1 MPMKDSKV
9 SVIFMKKFLLLSFA
23 SVLVFGFL
31 FSTFSLTAE
40 EKAETATESVS
51 IPVSYH
57 TQIKPIFQAHCQGC
71 HQPAK
76 PQGEY
81 VMTEISALL
90 RGGES
95 GDPAVVAGKPEKS
108 SLMEQITP
116 DNGEALMPQGK
127 APLSIQQIA
136 LIKAWIAQGA
146 KDDTPEDA
154 KKVYDEKHPPVYYR
168 APVITSMDYSPDG
181 KLLAVSG
188 HHEVLIHKADGSGI
202 VKRLIGVSDRIESVA
217 FSPDGTRLAV
227 TGGAPARMGEV
238 QIWNMATGEL
248 QLSVPVTYDTI
259 YGACWS
265 PDSSKLSFGCADNSL
280 RAIDTKTGKEILF
293 QGSHGDWV
301 LDTTFS
307 VDGSFVASVGRDQTA
322 KLTEFE
328 TQRFVDNITSITPG
342 ALKGG
347 LAAVKRHPLR
357 DEILIGGSD
366 GIPRTYRMQRLTKRV
381 IGDDANLVRQFPA
394 MQGRIFDVAFSPD
407 GKQIVAGS
415 SLNGAGYLAI
425 YSYDVDGTLPDE
437 LKKILE
443 ERVAARKPEQKKK
456 VQEYRTA
463 NIKQIA
469 TIELPGNG
477 VYALA
482 YHPDGKQ
489 IAVAGANG
497 IIRLIK
503 AKDATTLKEFI
514 SVPISKDQQLAKN
527 QGNTWALGS
536 SEKGTEKPLSKETRI
551 VELRFNPDRISLDNP
566 YAYSQVLVKAKLASG
581 DLIDVTRDVEFK
593 INPQIA
599 VIDGQGL
606 LQPRGNGQQ
615 VLTATLFGKSATAAV
630 TVSGMKHMPKVDFY
644 RDVTPILSKLGCT
657 QGTCH
662 GADKGKAGFK
672 LSLRGYDPILD
683 VRGLTDDHASRRVN
697 IAVPDESLALLKAIG
712 GVPHGGGQVTTV
724 EHKYYNIMRAWIA
737 TGATLNRESPR
748 VCGIE
753 LFPKNPVIQAIGSR
767 QQVRVIASYADGTKR
782 DVTRETFVDSG
793 NTEVAE
799 ANSSGLLVAVRR
811 GEAPILARYEGS
823 YAATTLTVMGKRDG
837 FQWKKPESFNR
848 IDELVAAKWKR
859 MKILPSDICSDAE
872 FIRRV
877 TLDLT
882 GLPPSVS
889 AVKTF
894 LADGRSSREK
904 REAFV
909 DYLVGSEE
917 YVDQWT
923 NKWADLLQVNGKFLG
938 REGATLFRNWIR
950 EQVASNKP
958 YDQFVREII
967 TANGSN
973 KANPPASYCKILR
986 TPEDTMENTTQL
998 FLGVR
1003 FNCNKCH
1010 DHPFERWTQDQY
1022 YEMAA
1027 YFSQFELKRA
1037 PESKGKNLGGS
1048 AVESGKPLYE
1058 IVSDKK
1064 TGEMKHLR
1072 TGEITAPSFPY
1083 GENIEIPKEVSRRQQ
1098 IAAWISSPDNIYFAR
1113 SYVNRLW
1120 GYMFGVGIIEPID
1133 DIRAGN
1139 PPTNPELLDY
1149 LTQEFIDHNFD
1160 VQHIMRLICKSRT
1173 YQLSLVTNK
1182 WNADD
1187 QINFSHAKARRLPAE
1202 TLYDSIHLVTGS
1214 QSKIPGVA
1222 PGTRAAALAD
1232 VQIKLV
1238 DGFLSSMGRPVRE
1251 SSCECE
1257 RINEVQLGPVMAM
1270 VSGPTVATA
1279 IADPSNALPQL
1290 VKANTDNKALV
1301 NELFLRILNRP
1312 AKQKE
1317 LDAVLPAFDDVDPAH
1332 ALLVKQLAEK
1342 EAWWKPIKAKKEK
1355 QRVAAIA
1362 AATATL
1368 KTYQEKMAP
1377 HVAKQQKERANRIAA
1392 AKKQLADYEA
1402 SLQAPFVKWEEQT
1415 KASLIPWEVLKP
1427 SKLTA
1432 SNKAKLKV
1440 LDDGS
1445 VLATLKDGQ
1454 GNYTLIAETDL
1465 ANITGIQI
1473 EALTDPSLP
1482 RNGPGLA
1489 PDGNFVLSELEV
1501 FAGAKSEPKQ
1511 QQKQELHKAQADFS
1525 QANYTIQSAIDGKM
1539 NPSNNGWAVSPQAGK
1554 IHWATIEFKKPIN
1567 FEGGNRLKI
1576 VLHQRFQGK
1585 QHWLGRFRISVTSS
1599 KQPVPL
1605 GVPLKIAELLR
1616 LSKEKRTAEQTAT
1629 LFGSFKGSDAELT
1642 KKKAALAT
1650 ANKPLPADPKL
1661 QELQRN
1667 VELAKLAVSDNPA
1680 LVQLRKD
1687 VEMSKKLL
1695 TNKRLT
1701 AAQDITWALINSPA
1715 FLFNR

>member
-1 MPMKDSKV
+1 MKNSKV
-9 SVIFMKKFLLLSFA
+9 SVIFMKKL
-23 SVLVFGFL
+23 FL
-31 FSTFSLTAE
+31 FSLTAVLLSGSLFSSFSLTAE
-40 EKAETATESVS
+40 EKEKVSAEVASNT
-51 IPVSYH
+51 VSYH

-90 RGGES
+90 KGGES
-95 GDPAVVAGKPEKS
+95 GDPAVVAGKPS
-108 SLMEQITP
+108 QGTLLEQITAE
-116 DNGEALMPQGK
+116 DGEALMPKGK
-127 APLSIQQIA
+127 APLSIRQIS
-136 LIKAWIAQGA
+136 LITTWIAEGA

-154 KKVYDEKHPPVYYR
+154 KKVYDAKHPPVYYR
-168 APVITSMDYSPDG
+168 SPVITSMDYSPDG
-181 KLLAVSG
+181 KLLAVAG

-217 FSPDGTRLAV
+217 FSPDGARLAV

-238 QIWNMATGEL
+238 QIWVVATGEL
-248 QLSVPVTYDTI
+248 QLSVPVTYDTV

-265 PDSSKLSFGCADNSL
+265 PDGSKLSFGCADNSL
-280 RAIDTKTGKEILF
+280 RAIETKTGKEILF

-301 LDTTFS
+301 LDTAFS
-307 VDGSFVASVGRDQTA
+307 VDGTYVASVGRDQTA
-322 KLTEFE
+322 KLTEFA

-347 LAAVKRHPLR
+347 LAAVNRHPKR

-394 MQGRIFDVAFSPD
+394 MKGRIFDVVFSPD
-407 GKQIVAGS
+407 GKQIAAGS
-415 SLNGAGYLAI
+415 SLDGTGYLAI
-425 YSYDVDGTLPDE
+425 YSYDVDGKLPDD

-463 NIKQIA
+463 NIKQVA
-469 TIELPGNG
+469 SIELPGNA
-477 VYALA
+477 VYSLA

-497 IIRLIK
+497 SVRLVN
-503 AKDATTLKEFI
+503 AEDAATIKEFVP
-514 SVPISKDQQLAKN
+514 VPITKTPQLAKTKRV
-527 QGNTWALGS
+527 TWEFGS
-536 SEKGTEKPLSKETRI
+536 SEMIIENDLPEETKI
-551 VELRFNPDRISLDNP
+551 AELRFNPDRISLDNP

-593 INPQIA
+593 IDPQVA
-599 VIDGQGL
+599 VIDEQGL

-615 VLTATLFGKSATAAV
+615 VLTATLLGKSATAAV
-630 TVSGMKHMPKVDFY
+630 NVSGMKQMPKVDFY

-662 GADKGKAGFK
+662 GANKGKAGFK

-697 IAVPDESLALLKAIG
+697 IAVPDESLALLKVIG
-712 GVPHGGGQVTTV
+712 AVPHGGGQLTTV
-724 EHKYYNIMRAWIA
+724 DHKYYKIMRAWIA
-737 TGATLNRESPR
+737 DGATLNRQSSR
-748 VCGIE
+748 VTGIE
-753 LFPKNPVIQAIGSR
+753 IFPKNPVIQAIGSR
-767 QQVRVIASYADGTKR
+767 QQVRVLASYADGTKR
-782 DVTRETFVDSG
+782 DVTHEAFVDSG
-793 NTEVAE
+793 NTETAE
-799 ANSSGLLVAVRR
+799 ANSSGLLDAVRR

-823 YAATTLTVMGKRDG
+823 YAATTLTVMGKRDD
-837 FQWKKPESFNR
+837 FQWKQPESFNR
-848 IDELVAAKWKR
+848 IDELVAGKWKR
-859 MKILPSDICSDAE
+859 MKILPSELCSDAE

-882 GLPPSVS
+882 GLPPSIS

-894 LADGRSSREK
+894 LADERPSRVK
-904 REAFV
+904 REALV

-938 REGATLFRNWIR
+938 REGATIFRNWIR
-950 EQVASNKP
+950 KQIASNKP

-967 TANGSN
+967 TASGSN

-986 TPEDTMENTTQL
+986 NPEDTMENTTQL

-1022 YEMAA
+1022 YEMTA
-1027 YFSQFELKRA
+1027 YFTQFELKRA
-1037 PESKGKNLGGS
+1037 PESKGKNIGGS

-1072 TGEITAPSFPY
+1072 TGEIAPPSFPY
-1083 GENIEIPKEVSRRQQ
+1083 ESKYEVPKDATRREQV
-1098 IAAWISSPDNIYFAR
+1098 AAWISSPDNVYFAR
-1113 SYVNRLW
+1113 SYVNRIW
-1120 GYMFGVGIIEPID
+1120 GYLFGLGIIEPID

-1160 VQHIMRLICKSRT
+1160 VQHVMRLICKSRT
-1173 YQLSLVTNK
+1173 YQLSLVPNK
-1182 WNADD
+1182 WNVDD
-1187 QINFSHAKARRLPAE
+1187 KINFSHAKARRLPAE

-1214 QSKIPGVA
+1214 QSKIPGVP

-1238 DGFLSSMGRPVRE
+1238 DGFLNSMGRPVRE

-1257 RINEVQLGPVMAM
+1257 RSNEVQLGPVMAM

-1279 IADPSNALPQL
+1279 IADPANALPQL
-1290 VKANTDNKALV
+1290 VKATPENKILV

-1312 AKQKE
+1312 AKEKE
-1317 LDAVLPAFDDVDPAH
+1317 IKAVLSAFDAVDPSH
-1332 ALLVKQLAEK
+1332 ALIVKQLAEK
-1342 EAWWKPIKAKKEK
+1342 ETWWKSIKAQKEK
-1355 QRVAAIA
+1355 ERVDAIA
-1362 AATATL
+1362 SAEAAL
-1368 KTYQEKMAP
+1368 KAYQKEMAP
-1377 HVAKQQKERANRIAA
+1377 HVADQKKKRADRIAA

-1402 SLQAPFVKWEEQT
+1402 TLQAPFTKWEEQT
-1415 KASLIPWEVLKP
+1415 KASLKPWEVLKP
-1427 SKLTA
+1427 TKLTA
-1432 SNKAKLKV
+1432 SNKAELKV

-1482 RNGPGLA
+1482 RKGPGLA
-1489 PDGNFVLSELEV
+1489 PDGNFVLTELEV
-1501 FAGAKSEPKQ
+1501 FAGAKSDPKK

-1525 QANYTIQSAIDGKM
+1525 QASYTIQSAIDGKM
-1539 NPSNNGWAVSPQAGK
+1539 NPASNGWAVSPQAGK
-1554 IHWATIEFKKPIN
+1554 MHWATLEFKKPVN
-1567 FEGGNRLKI
+1567 FEGGTRFKV

-1585 QHWLGRFRISVTSS
+1585 QHWLGRFRISLTAS
-1599 KQPVPL
+1599 KGPISL
-1605 GVPLKIAELLR
+1605 GVPLKIAELLNIPQ
-1616 LSKEKRTAEQTAT
+1616 EKRTAEQTTT
-1629 LFGSFKGSDAELT
+1629 LFTAFKGRDAELI

-1650 ANKPLPADPKL
+1650 ANKPLPADTKL
-1661 QELQRN
+1661 QEFQRKIK
-1667 VELAKLAVSDNPA
+1667 LAKLPVSDDPA

-1687 VEMSKKLL
+1687 VEMSNKLQA
-1695 TNKRLT
+1695 NKRLT

>member
-1 MPMKDSKV
+1 MKDSKV
-9 SVIFMKKFLLLSFA
+9 SVIFMKKFFLFSFAALLLS
-23 SVLVFGFL
+23 VV
-31 FSTFSLTAE
+31 TFSPFSANAE
-40 EKAETATESVS
+40 KKENSASGAVS
-51 IPVSYH
+51 DSVSYH

-90 RGGES
+90 KGGES
-95 GDPAVVAGKPEKS
+95 GDPAVVPGKPAQGT
-108 SLMEQITP
+108 LIEQITP
-116 DNGEALMPQGK
+116 ENGEALMPKGK
-127 APLSIQQIA
+127 APLNPEQIA
-136 LIKAWIAQGA
+136 LIKTWIAQGA
-146 KDDTPEDA
+146 KDDTPADA
-154 KKVYDEKHPPVYYR
+154 KKVYDADHPPVYYR
-168 APVITSMDYSPDG
+168 PPVITSMDFSPDG

-188 HHEVLIHKADGSGI
+188 HHEVLVHRADGSGI

-238 QIWNMATGEL
+238 QIWDVSTGEL
-248 QLSVPVTYDTI
+248 QLSVPVTYDTV

-265 PDSSKLSFGCADNSL
+265 PDGSRLSFGCADNSL
-280 RAIDTKTGKEILF
+280 RAIETKTGKEVLF

-301 LDTTFS
+301 LDTAFS
-307 VDGSFVASVGRDQTA
+307 VDGTYVASVGRDQTA
-322 KLTEFE
+322 KLTEFA

-347 LAAVKRHPLR
+347 LAAVERHPER

-366 GIPRTYRMQRLTKRV
+366 GVPRTYRMQRLTKRV
-381 IGDDANLVRQFPA
+381 IGDDANLVRRFPA
-394 MQGRIFDVAFSPD
+394 MKGRIFDVAFSPD
-407 GKQIVAGS
+407 GKQIAAGS
-415 SLNGAGYLAI
+415 SLDGTGYLAI
-425 YSYDVDGTLPDE
+425 YSYDVDGKLPDE

-443 ERVAARKPEQKKK
+443 ERVASRKPEQKKK
-456 VQEYRTA
+456 VEEYRTA
-463 NIKQIA
+463 NVKQIA
-469 TIELPGNG
+469 SIELPGGG
-477 VYALA
+477 VYSIA
-482 YHPDGKQ
+482 YHPDGKR
-489 IAVAGANG
+489 IAVAGADG
-497 IIRLIK
+497 TVRLVR
-503 AKDATTLKEFI
+503 AKDATTIKEFI
-514 SVPISKDQQLAKN
+514 PVPIAKASQLAQTDN
-527 QGNTWALGS
+527 RTWKFGS
-536 SEKGTEKPLSKETRI
+536 SDKGTQKPLARETKI
-551 VELRFNPDRISLDNP
+551 VELRFTPDRISLDNP
-566 YAYSQVLVKAKLASG
+566 HAYSQVIVKAKLASG

-593 INPQIA
+593 IEPQIA
-599 VIDGQGL
+599 TIDALGL
-606 LQPRGNGQQ
+606 LQPRGNGQS

-630 TVSGMKHMPKVDFY
+630 AVSGMEKTPKPDFY

-662 GADKGKAGFK
+662 GADKGKGGFK

-712 GVPHGGGQVTTV
+712 GVPHSGGQLTTTD
-724 EHKYYNIMRAWIA
+724 HKYYKIIRAWIA
-737 TGATLNRESPR
+737 NGATLDRQSPR
-748 VCGIE
+748 VSGIE
-753 LFPKNPVIQAIGSR
+753 IFPENPVIQTIGSR
-767 QQVRVIASYADGTKR
+767 QQVRVIASYADGSKR
-782 DVTRETFVDSG
+782 DVTREAFVDSG

-799 ANSSGLLVAVRR
+799 ANSSGLLVAIRR

-837 FQWKKPESFNR
+837 FQWKQPESFNR
-848 IDELVAAKWKR
+848 IDDLVAAKWKR
-859 MKILPSDICSDAE
+859 MKILPSELCSDAE

-882 GLPPSVS
+882 GLPPSIS

-894 LADGRSSREK
+894 LADERPSREK
-904 REAFV
+904 REALV

-958 YDQFVREII
+958 YDQFVREIL
-967 TANGSN
+967 TASGSN

-1037 PESKGKNLGGS
+1037 PESKGKNIGGS
-1048 AVESGKPLYE
+1048 AVERGKPLYE

-1072 TGEITAPSFPY
+1072 TGEVAAPSFPY
-1083 GENIEIPKEVSRRQQ
+1083 ESKFEVAEDATRREQV
-1098 IAAWISSPDNIYFAR
+1098 AAWLTSPDNVYFAR

-1120 GYMFGVGIIEPID
+1120 GYLFGVGIIEPID

-1149 LTQEFIDHNFD
+1149 LTQEFIDHDFD
-1160 VQHIMRLICKSRT
+1160 VQHVMRLICKSRT
-1173 YQLSLVTNK
+1173 YQLSLVPNK

-1214 QSKIPGVA
+1214 QSKIPGVP

-1232 VQIKLV
+1232 AQIKLT

-1270 VSGPTVATA
+1270 VSGPTVASA
-1279 IADPSNALPQL
+1279 IADPQNALPQL
-1290 VKANTDNKALV
+1290 VKANPDDKTLV

-1312 AKQKE
+1312 ATEKE
-1317 LDAVLPAFDDVDPAH
+1317 IKAVLPAFDALDPSH
-1332 ALLVKQLAEK
+1332 ASLVKQLAEK
-1342 EAWWKPIKAKKEK
+1342 EAWWKQVKAKKEK
-1355 QRVAAIA
+1355 QRAAEIA
-1362 AATATL
+1362 AATAAL
-1368 KTYQEKMAP
+1368 EAYQEKIAP
-1377 HVAKQQKERANRIAA
+1377 QVAEQKKKRAEQIAA
-1392 AKKQLADYEA
+1392 AKKRLADYEA
-1402 SLQAPFVKWEEQT
+1402 TLQAPFEQWEQKT
-1415 KASLIPWEVLKP
+1415 KASLKPWEILRP
-1427 SKLTA
+1427 TQLTA
-1432 SNKAKLKV
+1432 SNKAELKL
-1440 LDDGS
+1440 LEDGS
-1445 VLATLKDGQ
+1445 VLASLKRGQ
-1454 GNYTLIAETDL
+1454 GNYTLVAETDL
-1465 ANITGIQI
+1465 TNITGIQI
-1473 EALTDPSLP
+1473 EALTDPALP
-1482 RNGPGLA
+1482 RKGPGLA
-1489 PDGNFVLSELEV
+1489 PDGNFVLTEFEV
-1501 FAGAKSEPKQ
+1501 FAGAKTNPKEQ
-1511 QQKQELHKAQADFS
+1511 KKQELHKAQADFS
-1525 QANYTIQSAIDGKM
+1525 QSSYSIQSAIDGKM
-1539 NPSNNGWAVSPQAGK
+1539 NPSSNGWAVSPQVGK
-1554 IHWATIEFKKPIN
+1554 LHWARLEFKKPIN
-1567 FEGGNRLKI
+1567 FEGGTRLKI

-1585 QHWLGRFRISVTSS
+1585 EHWLGRFRISLTSS
-1599 KQPVPL
+1599 KGPIPL
-1605 GVPLKIAELLR
+1605 GVPLKVAELLNIP
-1616 LSKEKRTAEQTAT
+1616 KEKRTAQQRTE
-1629 LFGSFKGSDAELT
+1629 LFSAFKGRDPEL
-1642 KKKAALAT
+1642 KKRKAALAK
-1650 ANKPLPADPKL
+1650 ASKPLPVDPKL
-1661 QELQRN
+1661 QELQRKI
-1667 VELAKLAVSDNPA
+1667 ELAKRPVQDDPA

-1687 VEMSKKLL
+1687 VEMSGKLQA
-1695 TNKRLT
+1695 NKRLT